1 MGKPAT
7 QTLSVAGMKPNPVNT
22 PDHINIWPIAGHP
35 PFQMFLHEKLGPPS
49 DAEIDDCQRAFDL
62 LMSNPS
68 DRDSLLQEYE
78 AWHAAKGY
86 WPNETPLGEP
96 NPDPVSIAQA
106 VPKDS
111 EVA

>member
-1 MGKPAT
+1 MTKPQAKPPA

-22 PDHINIWPIAGHP
+22 PDHISMWPIASHP

-49 DAEIDDCQRAFDL
+49 DTEIDDCQRAFDL
-62 LMSNPS
+62 LMSSPS

-86 WPNETPLGEP
+86 WPNETPLGELKQQEEA
-96 NPDPVSIAQA
+96 S
-106 VPKDS
+106 
-111 EVA
+111 